1 MDKIY
6 SRPRIKLPKIF
17 FNNSKIDKN
26 KIKKIFT
33 IIAILLVAFL
43 VVKKVLDA
51 VSPIFDTLC
60 ENKAKSIATEVTNEQ
75 TLKIMQNYAYNDL
88 FTVEKDND
96 NKISLIKTNTNNINK
111 IVAQIAL
118 NVQKELDNKG
128 REDIS
133 IATGS
138 FTGLKLLSGRGP
150 GVPIR
155 ISSIGSI
162 ETNIKSEFKSQ
173 GVNQTLHKIYLET
186 KCNVSVL
193 TPFKDIQKEIST
205 QVLLAENVI
214 VGQIPNTYYNL
225 EGIDQSDALKI
236 IE

>member
-17 FNNSKIDKN
+17 FNNSKIDKD
-26 KIKKIFT
+26 KIRKIFT
-33 IIAILLVAFL
+33 IIAILLIAFF
-43 VVKKVLDA
+43 VVKEVLDA

-60 ENKAKSIATEVTNEQ
+60 ENKAKSIATVVTNEQ
-75 TLKIMQNYAYNDL
+75 TLKVMQNYSYDDL

-96 NKISLIKTNTNNINK
+96 NKISLIKSNINNINK

-133 IATGS
+133 IALGS

-162 ETNIKSEFKSQ
+162 ETNLKSQFESQ